1 MEGDGDTAKNTHIIL
16 GFQHFDKRLHA
27 LLGCRTEAFRTYRSV
42 NQLKLG
48 RTGTLQ
54 HTTES
59 QNNSQSNGH
68 GAESQGCG
76 RDRHALCASCPLTS
90 SNRRVLAA
98 GTIEDF
104 QAEESDVEQA
114 NIELLV

>member
-42 NQLKLG
+42 NQLKLR

-68 GAESQGCG
+68 AESQGCA
-76 RDRHALCASCPLTS
+76 RDGMHSVLVSLTS

-104 QAEESDVEQA
+104 QAEESDVEQGQA